1 MAMKRL
7 RDKRGERDGQ
17 TEETRARDVYG
28 EGCMGSHC
36 KKIVN
41 ISVSPVTAVATVA
54 AAVALEVAAAVAAT
68 VAAAVAAGSSSI
80 NHTRRGSEA
89 KNGD

>member
-54 AAVALEVAAAVAAT
+54 AAVAAAVALEVAAV
-68 VAAAVAAGSSSI
+68 VAAGSSSI